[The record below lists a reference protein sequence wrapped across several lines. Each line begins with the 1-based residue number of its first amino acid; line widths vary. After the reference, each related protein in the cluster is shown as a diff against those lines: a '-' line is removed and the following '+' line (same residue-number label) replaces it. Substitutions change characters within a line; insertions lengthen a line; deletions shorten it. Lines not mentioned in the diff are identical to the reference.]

1 MFVAER
7 EIWGGFGA
15 VISWEEFNL
24 NGLGPCLGGG
34 VGTGAKPAIDA
45 RDAFVLCTRPLS
57 DCGDI
62 SGLVGADVSGV
73 RTAGVTLS

>member
-7 EIWGGFGA
+7 EMWGDFGA

-34 VGTGAKPAIDA
+34 VGTGDKPVIDA
-45 RDAFVLCTRPLS
+45 RDALVLCTRPLS

-62 SGLVGADVSGV
+62 SGLIGADVSDIL
-73 RTAGVTLS
+73 TAGVKLS